1 MLRNMIVLIEKVQK
15 LSKTFKIDKL
25 NKPNWRSKDK
35 IIVLISIKVNS
46 KRINFKDL
54 FLRGPFWWLYIKTSG
69 FAPRGLEVEVGESN
83 TSLSFYGLN
92 RKVSYT
98 CRKGIPTSPTAV
110 PPSETLEI
118 FLANFLGRVVIFSP

>member
-54 FLRGPFWWLYIKTSG
+54 LQKPLEMSITMWKT
-69 FAPRGLEVEVGESN
+69 
-83 TSLSFYGLN
+83 
-92 RKVSYT
+92 
-98 CRKGIPTSPTAV
+98 
-110 PPSETLEI
+110 
-118 FLANFLGRVVIFSP
+118 